1 MRAFVRIPKIMQTE
15 IRTFAPLVEICQVH
29 GISRTVAFDLAKK
42 ELLDT
47 FLIGARRYVYLESL
61 QTLPQ
66 RLAERGG
73 RT

>member
-1 MRAFVRIPKIMQTE
+1 MQANTQN
-15 IRTFAPLVEICQVH
+15 FAPLVETCH
-29 GISRTVAFDLAKK
+29 CYGISRTVAFDLSKK
-42 ELLDT
+42 KLLDT

-73 RT
+73 RK

>member
-1 MRAFVRIPKIMQTE
+1 MSNSQT
-15 IRTFAPLVEICQVH
+15 IYPCYAPLVEACKAH
-29 GISRTVAFDLAKK
+29 GISRTVAFSMIQGSDPLLAS
-42 ELLDT
+42 

-73 RT
+73 K